1 MGEKKQGFFG
11 KFIKGLSKTGNNL
24 LSDFDNVFGLTEIDE
39 DFYEELEEILIMA
52 DIGVATTTKII
63 DLLQDKVRDNHIKK
77 PAEVREVLKDTLKG
91 IMASDDDLYAFE
103 EEKSVVL
110 VVGVNGVGKTTTI
123 GKLASRLK
131 SDGESVI
138 LAAGDTFRAAA
149 IDQLEMWADRVGVP
163 IVKSEPNADPG
174 SVIFDAVA
182 SMKSKGASK
191 LVCDTSG
198 RLHNKK
204 NLMNELTK
212 LFKII
217 DKNMADVHK
226 EVLLVLDA
234 TTGQNALA
242 QAKEFETIGK
252 IDGIVLTKLDGTAKG
267 GIAIAIKDQLN
278 VPIKYIGVG
287 EQVDDLI
294 RFDVDNFVDALF
306 NGNIEK

>member
-1 MGEKKQGFFG
+1 MAEKKQGFFG
-11 KFIKGLSKTGNNL
+11 KFLKGLSKTGNNL
-24 LSDFDNVFGLTEIDE
+24 LSEFDSVFGLTEIDE

-52 DIGVATTTKII
+52 DLGVETTTKII
-63 DLLQDKVRDNHIKK
+63 DVIETRVKDERIKEPSKVK
-77 PAEVREVLKDTLKG
+77 EVLKETLKE
-91 IMASDDDLYAFE
+91 IMHSDDELYSYE
-103 EEKSVVL
+103 DETSVVL

-123 GKLASRLK
+123 GKLSNYLK
-131 SDGESVI
+131 LKGESVI
-138 LAAGDTFRAAA
+138 MAAGDTFRAAA
-149 IDQLEMWADRVGVP
+149 IEQLEMWADRVGVP

-182 SMKSKGASK
+182 SMKSKKATK

-217 DKNMADVHK
+217 DKNTENVHK

-287 EQVDDLI
+287 EQIDDLI
-294 RFDVDNFVDALF
+294 RFDVDKFVDALF
-306 NGNIEK
+306 TFE

>member
-1 MGEKKQGFFG
+1 MEEKKQGFFG

-52 DIGVATTTKII
+52 DLGVATTTKIV
-63 DLLQDKVRDNHIKK
+63 DLIRDKVRDNRLKK
-77 PAEVREVLKDTLKG
+77 PAEVEEVLKESLKE

-123 GKLASRLK
+123 AKLAAKLK
-131 SDGESVI
+131 ADGESVI

-149 IDQLEMWADRVGVP
+149 IEQLEMWADRIDVP
-163 IVKSEPNADPG
+163 IVKSEQDADPG
-174 SVIFDAVA
+174 SVIFDAVS
-182 SMKSKGASK
+182 SMRSKNASK
-191 LVCDTSG
+191 LICDTSG

-204 NLMNELTK
+204 NLMNELIK

-217 DKNMADVHK
+217 DKNMEGVRK

-267 GIAIAIKDQLN
+267 GIAIAIKDQLEI
-278 VPIKYIGVG
+278 PIKYIGVG
-287 EQVDDLI
+287 EQVDDLV
-294 RFDVDNFVDALF
+294 RFDVDKFVDALF
-306 NGNIEK
+306 SKDEK

>member
-1 MGEKKQGFFG
+1 MEEKKRGFFG

-24 LSDFDNVFGLTEIDE
+24 LSGFDSVFGLTEIDD

-52 DIGVATTTKII
+52 DLGVETTTKII
-63 DLLQDKVRDNHIKK
+63 DMLQTRVKDERIKK
-77 PAEVREVLKDTLKG
+77 PNEVKEVLKQTLKD
-91 IMASDDDLYAFE
+91 MMRTDEQMYDFE
-103 EEKSVVL
+103 DEDAVVL

-123 GKLASRLK
+123 GKIANNFK
-131 SDGESVI
+131 NAGESVI

-174 SVIFDAVA
+174 SVIFDALA
-182 SMKSKGASK
+182 SMKSKNATK
-191 LVCDTSG
+191 LICDTSG

-217 DKNMADVHK
+217 DKNSEDLRK

-267 GIAIAIKDQLN
+267 GIAIAIKDQLD

-294 RFDVDNFVDALF
+294 KFNEDSFVDALF
-306 NGNIEK
+306 TEDK

>member
-24 LSDFDNVFGLTEIDE
+24 LSDFDNVFGLTEIDD

-52 DIGVATTTKII
+52 DIGVTTTCKII
-63 DLLQDKVRDNHIKK
+63 DLLQEKVRDNHITK
-77 PAEVREVLKDTLKG
+77 PLEAKELLKETLKE
-91 IMASDDDLYAFE
+91 IMASDEDLYAFE

-123 GKLASRLK
+123 GKLANKLK

-182 SMKSKGASK
+182 SMKSRGANK

-204 NLMNELTK
+204 NLMNELSK

-217 DKNMADVHK
+217 DKNMEDVHK

-306 NGNIEK
+306 NEDEL

>member
-1 MGEKKQGFFG
+1 MAEKKRGFFG
-11 KFIKGLSKTGNNL
+11 KFIKGLSKTGNKL
-24 LSDFDNVFGLTEIDE
+24 LSDFDNVFGLSEIDD

-52 DIGVATTTKII
+52 DIGMETTMKII
-63 DLLQDKVRDNHIKK
+63 DLIQEKVREEHITK
-77 PAEVREVLKDTLKG
+77 PAEVREVLKDTLKE
-91 IMASDDDLYAFE
+91 IMHTDDEDYYFE
-103 EEKSVVL
+103 GEKSVVL

-123 GKLASRLK
+123 GKLANRLK
-131 SDGESVI
+131 DDGESVI

-149 IDQLEMWADRVGVP
+149 IEQLEMWADRVGVP

-174 SVIFDAVA
+174 SVIFDALS
-182 SMKSKGASK
+182 SMKSKNATK

-217 DKNMADVHK
+217 DKNTEGIHK

-234 TTGQNALA
+234 TTGQNALS
-242 QAKEFETIGK
+242 QAKEFATIGK

-267 GIAIAIKDQLN
+267 GIAIAIKEQMD

-287 EQVDDLI
+287 EGVDELI
-294 RFDVDNFVDALF
+294 RFDVDSFVDALF
-306 NGNIEK
+306 EVK